1 MMLFELQVLT
11 SLEPVDYMF
20 VAFLPGISEVRKSK
34 LLYSFIPLFHWYILV
49 VLQELLFRGALL
61 PIFGINWPSILGVAT
76 LFGVLHLGSGRKY
89 SFAVWYYNLFF
100 FALDE
105 TFLHLANYDDYSS
118 LFQSKCSF
126 DDLLLFRATFVGVAY
141 GYATMLSSS
150 ILVPI
155 ASHAMNNLV
164 GGIMWRY
171 MSNSS
176 K

>member
-1 MMLFELQVLT
+1 MRYTKGNFYT
-11 SLEPVDYMF
+11 C
-20 VAFLPGISEVRKSK
+20 
-34 LLYSFIPLFHWYILV
+34 FIPLFHRYILV

-100 FALDE
+100 ALDE

-118 LFQSKCSF
+118 LLQSKCSF
-126 DDLLLFRATFVGVAY
+126 DDLSLFRATFVGVAY

>member
-105 TFLHLANYDDYSS
+105 TFLHLANYDQIMMTILLCFKANAHLMITRYLGPHLLGLPMVMLQCCPRVFS
-118 LFQSKCSF
+118 C
-126 DDLLLFRATFVGVAY
+126 LLLL
-141 GYATMLSSS
+141 M
-150 ILVPI
+150 P
-155 ASHAMNNLV
+155 
-164 GGIMWRY
+164 
-171 MSNSS
+171 
-176 K
+176 